1 MLFVALLLLF
11 YYRKKSRGKLV
22 RVYLWAYASFRFLIE
37 FFRADAVRGGFGPL
51 SFSQWVS
58 VCVLLG
64 LIVRVI
70 LRHRRKAV

>member
-1 MLFVALLLLF
+1 M
-11 YYRKKSRGKLV
+11 
-22 RVYLWAYASFRFLIE
+22 RVYLWAYAAFRFVVE
-37 FFRADAVRGGFGPL
+37 FFRADAVRGGFGSL